1 MQQSQL
7 VGLMLS
13 KLEDLEKKKKKNKHP
28 KNSNKKKPPQNLK
41 QLTVWE
47 QQKFSK

>member
-13 KLEDLEKKKKKNKHP
+13 KLEDLEKQ
-28 KNSNKKKPPQNLK
+28 KKKPNTPKTATKKNHPK
-41 QLTVWE
+41 T
-47 QQKFSK
+47 

>member
-13 KLEDLEKKKKKNKHP
+13 KIEDLEKQKKKNKHP
-28 KNSNKKKPPQNLK
+28 KNSNKKKTTPKPKTTDSLG
-41 QLTVWE
+41 TAE
-47 QQKFSK
+47 I

>member
-13 KLEDLEKKKKKNKHP
+13 KLEALENKKQTNTP
-28 KNSNKKKPPQNLK
+28 KTTTKKPPQNLK